1 MSINRRYTS
10 IDKEKDYRNTYR
22 LGQSTNVY
30 QYTMCTNT
38 VEAIHNVYQYR
49 GGTARLNA
57 TQLISLIADL

>member
-30 QYTMCTNT
+30 QYR
-38 VEAIHNVYQYR
+38 I